1 MDKDIFQWRGLK
13 KCFNLLN
20 IGSYIS
26 GNDIEMDI
34 HCSLSNFVDEN
45 KLFHVVKNET
55 ITVRLQ
61 VFKIRE
67 VD

>member
-20 IGSYIS
+20 IGSYILVH
-26 GNDIEMDI
+26 DIEMDI
-34 HCSLSNFVDEN
+34 HCSLSKFLDER
-45 KLFHVVKNET
+45 KLFHVVKNEA
-55 ITVRLQ
+55 ITVRLH
-61 VFKIRE
+61 VFQIRE